1 MQADLGLLQK
11 LVNAC
16 RMSGRVRLPE
26 LVAAPLSVPKAEKSY
41 LRMAAEQ
48 DPFCAAVCRLL
59 LERLLEVL

>member
-16 RMSGRVRLPE
+16 WMSGRVRLPK
-26 LVAAPLSVPKAEKSY
+26 LVATPLSVPKAEESN
-41 LRMAAEQ
+41 LRMAAKQ

-59 LERLLEVL
+59 LERLLEVH